1 MMNTRPAADLFANS
15 ESDQRPLVAVD
26 VVMFTLLE
34 HDLKVLLVRRDHSPF
49 DGMWAI
55 PGGLINQRES
65 LETAARRIME
75 EKTGVRDVFLEQLYT
90 FGDIDRDPRTR
101 VISVTYFALVS
112 PDSVQEQTGTET
124 TEAVWTSMYNLPE
137 LAFDHTTI
145 ANYALKRLRYKLE
158 YSAAAFELMPDEFTL
173 RELQEAYMI
182 ILNDH
187 TLDKANFRKKLHHE
201 PPIIEPTGHER
212 PTKGRPAALYRFRE
226 DAKREIKARRLFP

>member
-1 MMNTRPAADLFANS
+1 MMNTRPAEDLSMNS
-15 ESDQRPLVAVD
+15 VSAQRPLVAVD

-34 HDLKVLLVRRDHSPF
+34 HDLKVLLIQRDHAPF
-49 DGMWAI
+49 DRMLAI
-55 PGGLINQRES
+55 PGGLIHQGES
-65 LETAARRIME
+65 LEAAARRIME

-90 FGDIDRDPRTR
+90 FGDVERDPRTR
-101 VISVTYFALVS
+101 VISVTYFALVGS
-112 PDSVQEQTGTET
+112 DNIPQQIGTET
-124 TEAVWTSMYNLPE
+124 TQAVWTSMYQLPE

-158 YSAAAFELMPDEFTL
+158 YSAVAFELMPDEFTL